1 MAKFV
6 TTPYFSLHLL
16 QALDGTHSVFSA
28 KSGKIY
34 ENTNPLWKS
43 TDPFWASLPYNQ
55 SFASLPPLFC
65 WFWKSA
71 KEGEGISRNYG
82 HCSVKVEGW
91 RLCLIYFCYFV
102 FKSKKKIFL
111 NQERAFNFNSKAFFV
126 YWDCRSEISWRHQM
140 AKHETRNMF
149 YWIIWKLKY
158 SGNEIWHNLYW
169 KIKFLKQADCT
180 T

>member
-55 SFASLPPLFC
+55 SFASLSPLFC

-71 KEGEGISRNYG
+71 KGEEGISRNYG
-82 HCSVKVEGW
+82 HCSVKGW
-91 RLCLIYFCYFV
+91 RLKVASYIFLLFCFEI
-102 FKSKKKIFL
+102 KKKKIFL
-111 NQERAFNFNSKAFFV
+111 NQERAFSFTSKAFLVFNIL
-126 YWDCRSEISWRHQM
+126 R
-140 AKHETRNMF
+140 
-149 YWIIWKLKY
+149 L
-158 SGNEIWHNLYW
+158 
-169 KIKFLKQADCT
+169 
-180 T
+180 